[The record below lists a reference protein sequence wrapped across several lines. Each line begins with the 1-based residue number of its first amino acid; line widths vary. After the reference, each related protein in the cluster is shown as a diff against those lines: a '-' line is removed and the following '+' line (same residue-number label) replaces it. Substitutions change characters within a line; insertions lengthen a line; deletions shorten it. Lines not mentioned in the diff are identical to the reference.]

1 MFRDFIEKDGQIV
14 DNGWVKWY
22 HFAVPDEEG
31 QERND
36 ARSNL
41 ETLGHCKECSVLS
54 GCYFVKH
61 KLPKKKAEGKGLLHP
76 NCDCKLFNIQ
86 NPAKQVSSVC
96 DINKFINYV
105 FSEKHASNGKI
116 KLFKKLGFNIED
128 SEYLKQ
134 EFDRQARECY
144 LNGNYDLGRLN
155 EHGQRINI
163 TIKLQSKIRNNIE
176 LVTGWMIRP
185 LGKITCNTPLGG

>member
-1 MFRDFIEKDGQIV
+1 M
-14 DNGWVKWY
+14 
-22 HFAVPDEEG
+22 
-31 QERND
+31 
-36 ARSNL
+36 
-41 ETLGHCKECSVLS
+41 
-54 GCYFVKH
+54 
-61 KLPKKKAEGKGLLHP
+61 HP

-105 FSEKHASNGKI
+105 FSEKYASNGKI
-116 KLFKKLGFNIED
+116 KLFKELGFNIED

-144 LNGNYDLGRLN
+144 LNGNYELGRLN

>member
-1 MFRDFIEKDGQIV
+1 MIANF
-14 DNGWVKWY
+14 
-22 HFAVPDEEG
+22 
-31 QERND
+31 
-36 ARSNL
+36 
-41 ETLGHCKECSVLS
+41 
-54 GCYFVKH
+54 
-61 KLPKKKAEGKGLLHP
+61 
-76 NCDCKLFNIQ
+76 FNIQ

-105 FSEKHASNGKI
+105 FSEKYASNGKI
-116 KLFKKLGFNIED
+116 KLFKELGFNIED

-144 LNGNYDLGRLN
+144 LNGNYELGRLN

>member
-1 MFRDFIEKDGQIV
+1 MFCSFRLLFCETQITKEKSRRKRTV
-14 DNGWVKWY
+14 
-22 HFAVPDEEG
+22 A
-31 QERND
+31 
-36 ARSNL
+36 
-41 ETLGHCKECSVLS
+41 
-54 GCYFVKH
+54 
-61 KLPKKKAEGKGLLHP
+61 P

-105 FSEKHASNGKI
+105 FSEKYASNGKI
-116 KLFKKLGFNIED
+116 KLFKELGFNIED

-144 LNGNYDLGRLN
+144 LNGNYELGRLN
-155 EHGQRINI
+155 EHGQQINI